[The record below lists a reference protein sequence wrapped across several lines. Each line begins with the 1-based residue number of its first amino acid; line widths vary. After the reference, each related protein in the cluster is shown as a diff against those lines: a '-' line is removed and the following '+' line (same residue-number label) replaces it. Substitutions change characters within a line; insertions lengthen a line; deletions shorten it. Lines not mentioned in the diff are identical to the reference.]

1 MGGLFDLRWVALRRF
16 SEEDRGLAPNPD
28 LFDLR
33 DFLLELEVE
42 DTRKRPLEFLLLDD
56 AAAGETDAKLPDAR
70 SAATRNRPFEFL
82 LLDDAAETAACAG
95 ATAVEAPRKRP
106 LEFLVL
112 EEEPEPEEPEEEEP
126 EEEEPEPDPEEEEPE
141 PEEEE
146 PEPEEPEPEEP
157 DPEEEELEEE
167 EDEGGGVGVFAF
179 TGAFFLRAVVFLAP
193 FVAFPSLSG

>member
-1 MGGLFDLRWVALRRF
+1 MGGLFDLRCVALRRF

-42 DTRKRPLEFLLLDD
+42 DTRKRPLAFLLLDD

-70 SAATRNRPFEFL
+70 SGATRNRPFEFL
-82 LLDDAAETAACAG
+82 LLGDAAETDARAG

-112 EEEPEPEEPEEEEP
+112 EEEPEPEEPEPEELEEP
-126 EEEEPEPDPEEEEPE
+126 EEPDEEEPE

-146 PEPEEPEPEEP
+146 PEPEELEPEEP
-157 DPEEEELEEE
+157 DSEEEELEEE
-167 EDEGGGVGVFAF
+167 EEEGGGVGVF
-179 TGAFFLRAVVFLAP
+179 AFFLRAVVFLAP